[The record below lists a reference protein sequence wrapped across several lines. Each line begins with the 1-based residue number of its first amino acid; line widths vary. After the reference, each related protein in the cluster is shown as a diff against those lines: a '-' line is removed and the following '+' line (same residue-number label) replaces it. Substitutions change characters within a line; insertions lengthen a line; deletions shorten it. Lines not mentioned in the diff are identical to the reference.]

1 MDKTLLSLCLLFL
14 GLAVQAQDS
23 SLPIP
28 KGHQQVLSCS
38 GDLDGDGIKEY
49 AIAYNITD
57 QTKANDR
64 ELIIF
69 KREAD
74 GYVIWKRSS
83 EALQPSWVGKK
94 KDPLNALSIKAG
106 VLLIHHTGGEI
117 ATWHQFDKYRYKEG
131 DMYLVGYSFREN
143 TECRFYNKYQSR
155 DEFNL
160 ETGNIVLDFVTWSCD
175 RRGGPTVT
183 GKEKEFMIKKGLKVT
198 LEKRNSGEFETTTPK
213 NRRKVKLLLKNS

>member
-1 MDKTLLSLCLLFL
+1 MHKSLLTLIFLLL
-14 GLAVQAQDS
+14 GLTLQAQDS
-23 SLPIP
+23 SIPIP
-28 KGHQQVLSCS
+28 KGHQQVLSCN

-49 AIAYNITD
+49 AIAFNIAD

-69 KREAD
+69 KRETD

-83 EALQPSWVGKK
+83 EALQPSWTGKK
-94 KDPLNALSIKAG
+94 KDPLNAMSIKAG

-131 DMYLVGYSFREN
+131 DMYLIGYSFREN
-143 TECRFYNKYQSR
+143 TDCRYNMRYHSR

-160 ETGNIVLDFVTWSCD
+160 ETGDIILDFVTWSCNQ
-175 RRGGPTVT
+175 RRGPEVI
-183 GKEKEFMIKKGLKVT
+183 GKEKEYMIKKGLKVT
-198 LEKRNSGEFETTTPK
+198 LEKRNSGEFESTTPK
-213 NRRKVKLLLKNS
+213 TRRKVKLLLKNS